1 MSGKRKKPQQDR
13 LNKLVLATAI
23 IELIKAVIELIE
35 KLNE

>member
-1 MSGKRKKPQQDR
+1 MSGKRKKPQKDN
-13 LNKLVLATAI
+13 LSKLVLATAI